1 MADKKVNITVE
12 ADTSGAVKHI
22 EELYGALADV
32 NNVMKPISTL
42 AKEAGQGLDAIA
54 KSQEAT
60 PAQQNAIKDLVPV
73 LQILK
78 DSTSLATGEMKG
90 LEKSIKNVASARDVL
105 ARYSKTGSSLF
116 GSVSN
121 MGDDWSREYEKALKA
136 QLPHVDTK
144 ESIAIKNANAV
155 LDRSL
160 LSLGS
165 GYNDT
170 SAAYGK
176 KAIYYQQAT
185 KNIGELQKAMKAVI
199 DSGKGSDEIVGK
211 LNNRINDLS
220 KVSAKASNSI
230 GNTWKRMKSNII
242 AFSTTMVFGKA
253 LHLLLSTIP
262 SLFAKA
268 SKAASDATEA
278 NNLYAQTFDR
288 IPNIAEEASR
298 RVQKTFALSESTA
311 KNAIGTFAQYMVGL
325 GKSQSEA
332 ADFAEKAT
340 KVFLDIRSFKNIGGD
355 LETFLQKA
363 MSGLA
368 GNTEN
373 FRTMGLAINA
383 TAAQERLMSKGLGD
397 LTGNA
402 KRAAIAQ
409 EYLNMV
415 VEQAQDA
422 MGDFSRNYYTMQ
434 NTTQRL
440 SEQTKQWAENT
451 GEAINKWF
459 TPFKSFIADIIELRN
474 TAKAAA
480 DEADKLTGTLPNQE
494 NPDAQKILISK
505 INTAYAAAYEK
516 AIPSINKKYRKEHR
530 FINDRTPDE
539 RFLEAAKIAWTAVA
553 KSLNISATEA
563 ALLSGR
569 YESMNIEQRQ
579 TLWAIDYEIKQ
590 EKERESA
597 IEKTTEGLSH
607 AKKYLEDI
615 NNHNESIANSK
626 WQDTLTAVQRNTGDY
641 DQATVE
647 KTWIDSLK
655 TQYNQIASMVAE
667 ISSEMSSF
675 DSDSEVYKTYSSAIN
690 MATLSLNTLE
700 EKIKAAGGEIDGLS
714 KAAKESQEALRK
726 GMDFSE
732 LVRASND
739 AKTGQSYA
747 DSADQYITGLK
758 ENNAR
763 SYYERKWKDDPY
775 KDARLARYDATQELY
790 KNMSAWEKQGLD
802 VGPLA
807 EEATKAINDAFD
819 NSVKDTDEALKKNI
833 GTYSWS
839 QLEEIRNNQ
848 AYSETAREMAKNT
861 QKANLANYAKDSA
874 MSLADSA
881 TGGILSA
888 GMKGFASGG
897 PIGAVIGAVV
907 ALIQKLEI
915 FKKVCEPI
923 ELLVGAINDS
933 LSPFEPMIDM
943 LNQSLSALFKALL
956 PISPV
961 TRILSSALSGF
972 GYVIGSVA
980 NIIKTA
986 YELTSGIVKDVFN
999 GIRRSAGAIG
1009 SFLKH
1014 LVNPFKWNKL
1024 AGDIDHIKDAWSFNE
1039 TGEALS
1045 NWKDT
1050 QKNLYEQL
1058 KDTNKAIWSIEESSA
1073 TTAENTGKD
1082 DGKLQAW
1089 KELMDAGYLTGAQFS
1104 AMSRNYNG
1112 VGYKFGS
1119 PSLNASNFGVVAG
1132 SGRTVT
1138 IGQVTIKIEGSGDPE
1153 AVARAVERILR
1164 NRAVY
1169 GVSA

>member
-54 KSQEAT
+54 KSKEAT

-90 LEKSIKNVASARDVL
+90 LEKSIKNVASARNVL

-144 ESIAIKNANAV
+144 EGIAIKNANAV
-155 LDRSL
+155 LERSL

-230 GNTWKRMKSNII
+230 GNIWKRMKSNIV

-268 SKAASDATEA
+268 SKAASDAAEA

-288 IPNIAEEASR
+288 IPNIAEEASG
-298 RVQKTFALSESTA
+298 RVQKTFSLAESTA
-311 KNAIGTFAQYMVGL
+311 NTAIGTFAQYMIGL
-325 GKSQSEA
+325 GKTQSEA
-332 ADFAEKAT
+332 LKFGEQAT
-340 KVFLDIRSFKNIGGD
+340 KVFLDIRSFKNIEGD
-355 LETFLQKA
+355 LNQFMQKA

-383 TAAQERLMSKGLGD
+383 AAAKERLMSKGLGD

-415 VEQAQDA
+415 IEQSQDA
-422 MGDFSRNYYTMQ
+422 IGDFQRNYYSTQ
-434 NTTQRL
+434 NTNQRL
-440 SEQTKQWAENT
+440 SEQWKSWKENFGQGLNNAFDPIKQ
-451 GEAINKWF
+451 F
-459 TPFKSFIADIIELRN
+459 FADMLESANSLRNIIE
-474 TAKAAA
+474 
-480 DEADKLTGTLPNQE
+480 D
-494 NPDAQKILISK
+494 
-505 INTAYAAAYEK
+505 INTAASANKLEGTKTNGTQFSDFRLNRMWEHAYLSARWQKGEEARIAKGSTNISSEEQISAYVDAAHDTLKAMAEELKVPAEK
-516 AIPSINKKYRKEHR
+516 LASVVNMGNQVTSALRQSVTEFGKSI
-530 FINDRTPDE
+530 DDE
-539 RFLEAAKIAWTAVA
+539 IAKGKQIQETIISALD
-553 KSLNISATEA
+553 SLNASTTSLADA
-563 ALLSGR
+563 
-569 YESMNIEQRQ
+569 
-579 TLWAIDYEIKQ
+579 Q
-590 EKERESA
+590 EKVQSNRHLVPS
-597 IEKTTEGLSH
+597 SWR
-607 AKKYLEDI
+607 
-615 NNHNESIANSK
+615 SM
-626 WQDTLTAVQRNTGDY
+626 LTPYQRATGDY
-641 DQATVE
+641 DQADVMGD
-647 KTWIDSLK
+647 WLK
-655 TQYNQIASMVAE
+655 ELRKQYNALASTNVELEQNNKELDKNTTAYQNNEAAIRKNRKSMELLATQAKKA
-667 ISSEMSSF
+667 S
-675 DSDSEVYKTYSSAIN
+675 KTIDELKQ
-690 MATLSLNTLE
+690 AT
-700 EKIKAAGGEIDGLS
+700 KD
-714 KAAKESQEALRK
+714 AKEELKKQTKAKDDFTEFNGGLRK
-726 GMDFSE
+726 DYSVNSF
-732 LVRASND
+732 
-739 AKTGQSYA
+739 KTN
-747 DSADQYITGLK
+747 L
-758 ENNAR
+758 
-763 SYYERKWKDDPY
+763 KDDPLASAKNERMTNIGKLFDFY
-775 KDARLARYDATQELY
+775 KKAKDAGVAQKELDAQF
-790 KNMSAWEKQGLD
+790 NQGLSYIKKSYRQA
-802 VGPLA
+802 VSN
-807 EEATKAINDAFD
+807 AID
-819 NSVKDTDEALKKNI
+819 NMDYSKLSKVVKDKTNDKEIREEALKARHAATAKFASKNA
-833 GTYSWS
+833 
-839 QLEEIRNNQ
+839 LNV
-848 AYSETAREMAKNT
+848 
-861 QKANLANYAKDSA
+861 AN
-874 MSLADSA
+874 SA
-881 TGGILSA
+881 TGGLLNA
-888 GMKGFASGG
+888 GIQGAAAGG
-897 PIGAVIGAVV
+897 PWGAIIGVIAE
-907 ALIQKLEI
+907 LITELEV
-915 FKKVCEPI
+915 FKKVCEPV
-923 ELLVGAINDS
+923 ELLVDAINDS

-961 TRILSSALSGF
+961 TRILSSALTGF

-1024 AGDIDHIKDAWSFNE
+1024 AGDIDDMKKAWSFNE

-1058 KDTNKAIWSIEESSA
+1058 KDTNKAIWSIEESSS
-1073 TTAENTGKD
+1073 TTAKNTAKD
-1082 DGKLQAW
+1082 NSKLQAW

-1104 AMSRNYNG
+1104 VMSRNYNG

-1119 PSLNASNFGVVAG
+1119 PSLNASNFGAVAG

>member
-54 KSQEAT
+54 KSKEAT

-165 GYNDT
+165 GYDDT

-220 KVSAKASNSI
+220 KVSAKAGNSI

-278 NNLYAQTFDR
+278 NNLYVQTFDR
-288 IPNIAEEASR
+288 IPNIAEEASG
-298 RVQKTFALSESTA
+298 RVRKTFALSESTA

-332 ADFAEKAT
+332 AAFAEKAT

-368 GNTEN
+368 GHTEN

-451 GEAINKWF
+451 GKAINNWF
-459 TPFKSFIADIIELRN
+459 TPFKSFIADLIELKN

-505 INTAYAAAYEK
+505 INTAYSAAYEK
-516 AIPSINKKYRKEHR
+516 AIQSINKKYRKER
-530 FINDRTPDE
+530 RSNNGTFEE
-539 RFLEAAKIAWTAVA
+539 RELEGARIAWTAVA
-553 KSLNISATEA
+553 KSLNVSATEA
-563 ALLSGR
+563 ALLTGR
-569 YESMNIEQRQ
+569 YESLDIAHREI
-579 TLWAIDYEIKQ
+579 LWAIDYEINQ

-597 IEKTTEGLSH
+597 IEKNTEGLSH

-615 NNHNESIANSK
+615 NNLNESIANSK
-626 WQDTLTAVQRNTGDY
+626 WQDTLTAVQRSTGDY

-667 ISSEMSSF
+667 IFSAMSSF
-675 DSDSEVYKTYSSAIN
+675 DPDSEVYKTYSSAIN

-747 DSADQYITGLK
+747 DSANQYITGLK
-758 ENNAR
+758 EGNAR

-819 NSVKDTDEALKKNI
+819 NSVKETDEALKKNI

-961 TRILSSALSGF
+961 TRILSSALTGF

-1024 AGDIDHIKDAWSFNE
+1024 AGDIDDMKKAWSFSE

-1058 KDTNKAIWSIEESSA
+1058 KDTNKAIWSIEESSS
-1073 TTAENTGKD
+1073 TTAKNTAKD
-1082 DGKLQAW
+1082 NSKLQAW

-1119 PSLNASNFGVVAG
+1119 PSLNASNFGAVAG
-1132 SGRTVT
+1132 AGRTAT